1 MKDKYTGYDIIGD
14 IHGCSHS
21 LKLLLETLGY
31 TLNSGIFQHPS
42 RKVLFLG
49 DFIDRNTDQR
59 GVIDIVRPMIETG
72 TAMAVMGNHEFNAI
86 AYFTPSPDGNGFL
99 REHNEKNNKQHKAF
113 LDAYA
118 AHERDYADVINWF
131 KTLPLW
137 LNLDGLHLIHAC
149 WDKSWILKIEKSY
162 TGNTFTD
169 TLLQKSC
176 NKDEWEY
183 DAIETLLK
191 GKEIPLTDGKS
202 FFDKDGNERNHIR
215 IRWWDKTA
223 TTYKKAFMGPESAV
237 THIPDDN
244 IDVDHLVEYSYSEK
258 PVFLGHYWLEGK
270 PQLLAT
276 NIACVDYSVA
286 KESGKLA
293 AYRWDGEQQ
302 LSNDKFVWVDRQ
314 ED

>member
-1 MKDKYTGYDIIGD
+1 MKNKYTGYDIIGD
-14 IHGCSHS
+14 IHGCSSS
-21 LKLLLETLGY
+21 LKLLLEKLGY
-31 TLNSGIFQHPS
+31 ISNSGVYQHPS

-49 DFIDRNTDQR
+49 DFIDRNPDQR
-59 GVIDIVRPMIETG
+59 GVIDIVRPMIKTG
-72 TAMAVMGNHEFNAI
+72 SAMAVMGNHEFNAI
-86 AYFTPSPDGNGFL
+86 AYHAGY
-99 REHNEKNNKQHKAF
+99 REHSEKNYKQHKAF
-113 LDAYA
+113 LNAY
-118 AHERDYADVINWF
+118 ESDKDDYADVINWF

-137 LNLDGLHLIHAC
+137 LDLDGLRLIHAC
-149 WDKSWILKIEKSY
+149 WDKAWILKIEKSY
-162 TGNTFTD
+162 TGNILTD

-183 DAIETLLK
+183 DAIEALLK

-244 IDVDHLVEYSYSEK
+244 IDVDHLVEYSHSEK

-286 KESGKLA
+286 KEGGKLT

-302 LSNDKFVWVDRQ
+302 LSNDKFIWVDRQ

>member
-1 MKDKYTGYDIIGD
+1 MSFDIIGD
-14 IHGCSHS
+14 IHGCSYS
-21 LKLLLETLGY
+21 LELLLKKLGY
-31 TLNSGIFQHPS
+31 TSNNGIFQHPS

-49 DFIDRNTDQR
+49 DFIDRNLDQR
-59 GVIDIVRPMIETG
+59 GVVDIVRPMIE
-72 TAMAVMGNHEFNAI
+72 ANYALAVMGNHEFNAI
-86 AYFTPSPDGNGFL
+86 AYFTPTADRCSFL
-99 REHNEKNNKQHKAF
+99 REHNEKNYKQHKAF

-118 AHERDYADVINWF
+118 AHEHDYADIIAWF

-137 LNLDGLHLIHAC
+137 LEMDGIRMAHAC
-149 WDKSWILKIEKSY
+149 WDINWMLKILKTY
-162 TGNTFTD
+162 AGNTLTD
-169 TLLQKSC
+169 TLLHKSC

-191 GKEIPLTDGKS
+191 GKEIPLVAGSS
-202 FFDKDGNERNHIR
+202 FMDKDGNERNHIR

-237 THIPDDN
+237 THIPDDD
-244 IDVDHLVEYSYSEK
+244 IDVDHLVEYSHSER

-270 PQLLAT
+270 PQILAE

-286 KESGKLA
+286 KERGKLT
-293 AYRWDGEQQ
+293 AYRWDGEQR

-314 ED
+314 EV